1 MGDHA
6 IQRWL
11 NLICKSKEVI
21 IVEIVLGM
29 FMGLAILFTGIYMG
43 RMWQI
48 EITKKEIKEE
58 LPFGYTTDDGKFY
71 STTRAIEKMSTKRE

>member
-1 MGDHA
+1 
-6 IQRWL
+6 
-11 NLICKSKEVI
+11 
-21 IVEIVLGM
+21 
-29 FMGLAILFTGIYMG
+29 MGLAILFTGIYMG